1 MSRCFYRELEA
12 NNITFLPEGLF
23 DNLINL
29 ELLWVNTSLFSLSNK
44 LKRLSPKEPR
54 DQPEVIGRTQG
65 LKTSNSED
73 KFIYCCQILL
83 YVLLKPVSFNRTQVI
98 CGVICALYKGLF
110 AIFHCTY
117 LLCKYH
123 AHLNQSALWANSS
136 IDTWF
141 FGLCLMLSGLG
152 NFVVDCR
159 I

>member
-1 MSRCFYRELEA
+1 MEA

-83 YVLLKPVSFNRTQVI
+83 YVWLNAVILTRTQVI
-98 CGVICALYKGLF
+98 WGVICALYRVILQF
-110 AIFHCTY
+110 FIAHTY
-117 LLCKYH
+117 Y
-123 AHLNQSALWANSS
+123 A
-136 IDTWF
+136 T
-141 FGLCLMLSGLG
+141 
-152 NFVVDCR
+152 VVH